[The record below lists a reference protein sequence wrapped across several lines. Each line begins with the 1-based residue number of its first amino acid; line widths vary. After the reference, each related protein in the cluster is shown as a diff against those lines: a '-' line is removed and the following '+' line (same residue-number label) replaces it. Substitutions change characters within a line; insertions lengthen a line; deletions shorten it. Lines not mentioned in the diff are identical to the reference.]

1 MSTHEQSP
9 NDGCLTGGNAGP
21 RLDPYADLAWK
32 KDFDNNS
39 WFAIG
44 HFEREGRL
52 LNYLFHV
59 MILRSPDG
67 SGIVQSVVSITDET
81 TGWYCGDDLVTPL
94 TDAEIG
100 DTVALDIAI
109 PNGRIFGTLDELWLQ
124 AQLRDGSGSIEM
136 HLSAPSPAVF
146 NAGTGIFQML
156 DMQIHQYSV
165 PRMQSNGSITI
176 DGVKQD
182 VEGFSWFDRQWQMQ
196 DQAADDTLKWSWMDI
211 NLDTGDAISVW
222 SAPLTAGGE
231 EQAWATILHAD
242 GTQTVAFVEPGL
254 GAGDFWTSERSG
266 ARYPTRWTVRI
277 PAFDAVIDVIP
288 SPPEQEIV
296 SVEPRFNKYEG
307 ASAMTGTWKSKPV
320 KGFGY
325 VELVGAWR

>member
-1 MSTHEQSP
+1 MPTHEQSP
-9 NDGCLTGGNAGP
+9 DKGSLIGVTTAPLLN
-21 RLDPYADLAWK
+21 PYEDLSWK

-59 MILRSPDG
+59 MILRSPKGD
-67 SGIVQSVVSITDET
+67 GIVQSVVSITDET

-94 TDAEIG
+94 NEAAIG
-100 DTVALDIAI
+100 DTVALDIAV
-109 PNGRIFGTLDELWLQ
+109 PNGRIFGTLDELWLR
-124 AQLRDGSGSIEM
+124 AQLGNGSGSIEM
-136 HLSAPSPAVF
+136 HLSVPGPAIF
-146 NAGTGIFQML
+146 NGGTGIFVML
-156 DMQIHQYSV
+156 DMQVQQYSV
-165 PRMQSNGSITI
+165 PRMLSKGSITFEGI
-176 DGVKQD
+176 RHD
-182 VEGFSWFDRQWQMQ
+182 VEGVSWFDRQWQMQ
-196 DQAADDTLKWSWMDI
+196 NQAADNTLKWSWMDI
-211 NLDTGDAISVW
+211 NLETGDAISVW
-222 SAPLTAGGE
+222 SAPSTVGGKE
-231 EQAWATILHAD
+231 RAWATILHAD

-254 GAGDFWTSERSG
+254 GATNFWMSERSG

-277 PAFDAVIDVIP
+277 PALDAVIDVSP
-288 SPPEQEIV
+288 SPREQEIV

-307 ASAMTGTWKSKPV
+307 ASAMMGTWKGKPV